1 MMIENKPLLLL
12 IDGNALIHRAFHALP
27 PLTVVKTGEMINGVK
42 GFAGTIV
49 NVIKD
54 IRLSSWARACARPA
68 KTFRQELFD
77 QYKAQRAKTPP
88 ELVSQIERAHEVA
101 EAFHLPIFEIDG
113 FEADDVIGTLTEQ
126 AGDKG
131 LDVIIVTGDNDMFQL
146 IKTGVKVL
154 TPGRPATEYIPF
166 DDAAVE
172 KKYDVKPSQLIDLKA
187 LAGDPSDNIP
197 GVPGI
202 GKKTAAKLLQQFG
215 SLENLYDNLYAVAP
229 ARMQDILHAHK
240 DAAFQGK
247 TLVTIVKNV
256 PITLDLDQCRLQSY
270 DRDAV
275 VALFRELGFN
285 EMLSRLP
292 DAISPETVTD
302 HEYAAN
308 GEKYHIIASE
318 AQLNA
323 LIGQLKN
330 AKEFSIDTE
339 TTGQQPLTCDLVGIS
354 LSLEEGEAYY
364 IPVGH
369 TNPGATGQI
378 SLDMVRGKLGPFI
391 GGISAAK
398 VTQNGKFDMTV
409 LQIAGIPLRNIT
421 FDTMIAAYLLGDKQI
436 GLKAMAFNRLGIE
449 MAPITDLI
457 GKGVKQIT
465 MDEVDIQKVSDYACA
480 DADMTFRLKK
490 QLEEELHKE
499 NLWELFNTVEIPLI
513 PILANMEQEGVAI
526 DLDLLSE
533 LSQSLGKDIIHNEQK
548 IYEWVGH
555 EFNIN
560 SPQQLSQVLFEQ
572 LNLPRPRKT
581 QSGYSTEAAVLE
593 HMRGLHPVIEF
604 LLRYRQLTKLK
615 STYVDALP
623 ALVNPKTGRI
633 HSTFNQTGTTTGRLS
648 SSDPNL
654 QNIPVRGDLGGKIRQ
669 AIIARK
675 GWTLLSADYSQI
687 DLRALAHISSDHAL
701 IDTFLHDDDVHNST
715 AAFIFHVKPE
725 EVKPEMRRVA
735 KTVNFG
741 VIYGMS
747 GYGLEQA
754 TGLSRDE
761 AAHFIQSYFERY
773 PGVKTYVEE
782 TKKQLRERGYV
793 QTVMGRRRYIPEIGS
808 PNRQVQESAE
818 RMAIN
823 MPVQGTSADIIK
835 VAMINLD
842 KAMTEKR
849 VQSKMILQVHD
860 ELVFDIAPGEET
872 LMRSLV
878 DEIMPNA
885 LKLSVPLKIDIKMG
899 KNWNEMS

>member
-1 MMIENKPLLLL
+1 MTENKSLLLL
-12 IDGNALIHRAFHALP
+12 IDGNAIIHRAFHALP

-42 GFAGTIV
+42 GFAATILKV
-49 NVIKD
+49 LKD
-54 IRLSSWARACARPA
+54 IKPSYWAIAFDRPSP
-68 KTFRQELFD
+68 TFRQELFD

-88 ELVSQIERAHEVA
+88 ELVSQIARAHQVA
-101 EAFHLPIFEIDG
+101 EAFHIPVFEIDG
-113 FEADDVIGTLTEQ
+113 YEADDVLGTLTKQ
-126 AGDKG
+126 AGGKG
-131 LDVIIVTGDNDMFQL
+131 LNVLIVTGDNDMFQL
-146 IKTGVKVL
+146 ISPGVRVL
-154 TPGRPATEYIPF
+154 TPGRPATEYVSF
-166 DDAAVE
+166 DEAAVE
-172 KKYDVKPSQLIDLKA
+172 QKYEVKPSQLIDLKA

-215 SLENLYDNLYAVAP
+215 SLENLYENLYAVAP
-229 ARMQDILHAHK
+229 ARMQDLLQTHK

-247 TLVTIVKNV
+247 NLVTIVKDV
-256 PITLDLDQCRLQSY
+256 PITLDLDKCKLQSY

-275 VALFRELGFN
+275 VKLFRELSFN
-285 EMLSRLP
+285 EMLFRLP
-292 DAISPETVTD
+292 DAVSSESVVEHEYVSNGGRYHTVTN
-302 HEYAAN
+302 AAQLDALAARMAA
-308 GEKYHIIASE
+308 ASE
-318 AQLNA
+318 FAV
-323 LIGQLKN
+323 
-330 AKEFSIDTE
+330 DTE
-339 TTGQQPLTCDLVGIS
+339 TSGQQPLTADLVGIS
-354 LSLEEGEAYY
+354 ISLNEGEAFY

-369 TNPGATGQI
+369 EASGDIAQLPL
-378 SLDMVRGKLGPFI
+378 SLVKQKLSSAI
-391 GGISAAK
+391 GSAASAK
-398 VTQNGKFDMTV
+398 VAQNGKFDMTV
-409 LQIAGIPLRNIT
+409 LQMAGMPLHNLT

-449 MAPITDLI
+449 MTPITDLI
-457 GKGVKQIT
+457 GKGAKQLSMAQI
-465 MDEVDIQKVSDYACA
+465 DIHRASDYACA
-480 DADMTFRLKK
+480 DADITLRLKK
-490 QLEEELHKE
+490 PLEAELRKE
-499 NLWELFNTVEIPLI
+499 NLWELFNDVEMPLV
-513 PILANMEQEGVAI
+513 PILASMEQEGVTL
-526 DLDLLSE
+526 DLDLLAE
-533 LSQSLGKDIIHNEQK
+533 LSQSLGADIKYHEDK

-560 SPQQLSQVLFEQ
+560 SPLQLSQVLYDQ
-572 LNLPRPRKT
+572 LKLPRPRKT

-604 LLRYRQLTKLK
+604 LLHYRQLTKLK

-623 ALVNPKTGRI
+623 ALVNSRTGRI
-633 HSTFNQTGTTTGRLS
+633 HTTFNQTGTTTGRLS

-687 DLRALAHISSDHAL
+687 DLRALAHISQDKAL
-701 IDTFLHDDDVHNST
+701 IETFLRDDDVHTST
-715 AAFIFHVKPE
+715 AAFIFHVQPDQ
-725 EVKPEMRRVA
+725 VKPDMRRVA

-761 AAHFIQSYFERY
+761 ATHFIQSYFDRY
-773 PGVKTYVEE
+773 PGVKAYVEA
-782 TKKQLRERGYV
+782 TKKQLRECGYV

-842 KAMTEKR
+842 KAMKEQH

-860 ELVFDIAPGEET
+860 ELVFDVAPGEKER
-872 LMRSLV
+872 MRALAN
-878 DEIMPNA
+878 EIMPNA

-899 KNWNEMS
+899 KNWNEMN